1 MGKAS
6 RHSATRRQLLRWGA
20 AIGASSLATVAR
32 GQGRYPSRP
41 IRLVVPF
48 AAGGSTD
55 VVGRLVAQHLGAHF
69 GTSVYVEN
77 RGGAAGVLGC
87 TEAARAPADGY
98 TLLVG
103 TTGTH
108 AINPTSMVRP
118 AYDAV
123 KDFTPVAFV
132 GTQPM
137 SICVHPSVPVETLA
151 DLIALLRANPG
162 KHPYASAGNGGI
174 AHLTFELFKE
184 LAGKLDS
191 VHIPYRG
198 GAPALQDVVSGH
210 VPILSDTFSSTLP
223 FHRQKLLRVIVM
235 TGETRSSLAPEIPT
249 GVESGLSDLVASTSG
264 LVLGPAGLPG
274 DVVESLGAAFSVLM
288 KDPAFQ
294 KKLVELNFQPA
305 TDWSPENTG
314 RFISSEIAKW
324 APVVRS
330 TGTFMN

>member
-1 MGKAS
+1 MLKVS
-6 RHSATRRQLLRWGA
+6 RHAATRRQVLKWGT
-20 AIGASSLATVAR
+20 AIGASGIVTMAR
-32 GQGRYPSRP
+32 GQGQFPSRP
-41 IRLVVPF
+41 IRLIVPF

-55 VVGRLVAQHLGAHF
+55 VVGRLMAQHLGAHF
-69 GTSVYVEN
+69 GTSVFVEN

-87 TEAARAPADGY
+87 TEAARSAADGY

-108 AINPTSMVRP
+108 AINATSMRRP

-137 SICVHPSVPVETLA
+137 SICVHPSVPVETLS

-162 KHPYASAGNGGI
+162 KHSYASAGNGGI

-184 LAGKLDS
+184 LAGKLES

-210 VPILSDTFSSTLP
+210 VPILADTFSSTLP

-235 TGETRSSLAPEIPT
+235 TGEKRSTLAPELPT
-249 GVESGLSDLVASTSG
+249 GVESGLPGLVASTSG
-264 LVLGPAGLPG
+264 LVLGPAGLPDG
-274 DVVESLGAAFSVLM
+274 VVARLRTAFSALM
-288 KDPAFQ
+288 NDPAFQ
-294 KKLVELNFQPA
+294 KKLIELNFQPA

-324 APVVRS
+324 APVVKS

>member
-1 MGKAS
+1 MTKLS
-6 RHSATRRQLLRWGA
+6 RRDATRRHVLQWGLTAGVA
-20 AIGASSLATVAR
+20 AVSTGAR
-32 GQGRYPSRP
+32 GQDRYPTRP
-41 IRLVVPF
+41 IRLIVPF

-55 VVGRLVAQHLGAHF
+55 VAGRLVAQHLGQHL
-69 GTSVYVEN
+69 GTSVYIEN
-77 RGGAAGVLGC
+77 KGGAAGVLGC
-87 TEAARAPADGY
+87 VEAARAPADGY
-98 TLLVG
+98 TLLMG

-137 SICVHPSVPVETLA
+137 SICVHPSVPVETLS

-198 GAPALQDVVSGH
+198 GAPALQDVISGH

-223 FHRQKLLRVIVM
+223 YHQQKLLRVIVM
-235 TGETRSSLAPEIPT
+235 TGEKRSALAPDIPT
-249 GVESGLSDLVASTSG
+249 GVEAGLPGLVASTSG
-264 LVLGPAGLPG
+264 IVLGPAGLPDG
-274 DVVESLGAAFSVLM
+274 VMAPLRSAFSAVM
-288 KDPAFQ
+288 KDPVFQ
-294 KKLVELNFQPA
+294 KKLIDLNFEPA

-314 RFISSEIAKW
+314 RFIASEIAKW

-330 TGTFMN
+330 TGAFMN